1 MGPTDDP
8 LSDVAASGGPT
19 DSSAQTPASTPV
31 PTPAPS
37 PEPRPEPSPAPAP
50 TPAPTPAPSP
60 EPTSAPEPAITASVT
75 IPAQENA
82 DSEGGEWN
90 LLLEKLGDL
99 VDGEKLKALWIQLR
113 LPIRLIT
120 ALILLVVVIQIYSG
134 VIRTI
139 NSVPIGSGLLELI
152 GLIWLVR
159 FSLTK
164 LIRSSDRAEVINTL
178 QARWN
183 KVIGR

>member
-19 DSSAQTPASTPV
+19 DSSAQTPAS
-31 PTPAPS
+31 
-37 PEPRPEPSPAPAP
+37 

-99 VDGEKLKALWIQLR
+99 VDGEKLKTLWIQLR

-164 LIRSSDRAEVINTL
+164 LIRSSDRAEVINAL

-183 KVIGR
+183 NVIGR

>member
-19 DSSAQTPASTPV
+19 G
-31 PTPAPS
+31 
-37 PEPRPEPSPAPAP
+37 
-50 TPAPTPAPSP
+50 TPAPSP
-60 EPTSAPEPAITASVT
+60 EPTPAPTTAPTPEPTPEPTPSPEPEPAITASVT

-82 DSEGGEWN
+82 GTEGGEWN
-90 LLLEKLGDL
+90 LLLEKLQGL
-99 VDGEKLKALWIQLR
+99 VNGERLKALWIQLR

-120 ALILLVVVIQIYSG
+120 ALILLVVMIQIYSG
-134 VIRTI
+134 LISTI
-139 NSVPIGSGLLELI
+139 NSVPVGSGLLELI

-159 FSLTK
+159 FSSTK
-164 LIRSSDRAEVINTL
+164 LIRSSDRAEVISSL
-178 QARWN
+178 RARWN